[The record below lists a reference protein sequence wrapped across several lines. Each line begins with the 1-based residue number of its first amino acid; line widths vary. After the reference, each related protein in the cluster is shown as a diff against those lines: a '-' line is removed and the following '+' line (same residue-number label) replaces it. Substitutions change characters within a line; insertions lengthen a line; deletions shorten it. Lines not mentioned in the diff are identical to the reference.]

1 MLKKLSVDQL
11 AVEGKKVFLRVD
23 FNVPLDDRQQ
33 VTDDTRLAAALP
45 TIRCLLE
52 GGARLALASH
62 LGRPKGKRVPELSL
76 RPVAARLAGLLGKD
90 VAFAEDCIG
99 DPVAAAMASLAP
111 GSVVLL
117 ENLRYH
123 EGETKNDAEFATA
136 LAAGFDLYANDAFG
150 TAHRAHAS
158 NVGITTHFDGAA
170 CGFLMKKEIDYLGNA
185 VGNPQRPMVAL
196 LGGAKVSDKIPVVEN
211 LMPKLDALLIGGG
224 MAYTFLLAQGHEIG
238 LSLLDSEHVDLTRT
252 LMQRAKEAG
261 VKVFLP
267 VDHVGADSFEAASGA
282 TTVDGIDI
290 PDHLMG
296 LDIGPATVK
305 QFSDQL
311 AEAGTIVWNGPM
323 GVFEKDAFAE
333 GTLAVGR
340 AVADSDAVSIVG
352 GGDSVAAVAKAG
364 VTDRITHISTGGGAS
379 LEYLSGKSLP
389 GVDALTDA

>member
-11 AVEGKKVFLRVD
+11 PVDGKKVFLRVD

-33 VTDDTRLAAALP
+33 VTDDTRLEAALP
-45 TIRCLLE
+45 TIRCLLG

-62 LGRPKGKRVPELSL
+62 LGRPKGQVVPELSL
-76 RPVAARLAGLLGKD
+76 QPVAARLAELLGRE
-90 VAFAEDCIG
+90 VTFVPDCIG
-99 DPVAAAMASLAP
+99 DAVAGAMESLAP

-117 ENLRYH
+117 ENLRFH
-123 EGETKNDAEFATA
+123 EGETKNDPEFSAA
-136 LAAGFDLYANDAFG
+136 LAEGFDEYANDAFG

-158 NVGITTHFDGAA
+158 NVGAAAHFERAA

-185 VGNPQRPMVAL
+185 VSNPQRPFVAL
-196 LGGAKVSDKIPVVEN
+196 LGGAKVADKIPVVEN
-211 LMPKLDALLIGGG
+211 LMSKLDTLLIGGG
-224 MAYTFLLAQGHEIG
+224 MAYTFLKAQGHEIG
-238 LSLLDSEHVDLTRT
+238 LSLLDGEHLDLSRS
-252 LMQRAKEAG
+252 LLQRAKEAG

-267 VDHVGADSFEAASGA
+267 VDHVAAESLQAASGA
-282 TTVDGIDI
+282 TGIDGVDI
-290 PDHLMG
+290 PEDLVG

-311 AEAGTIVWNGPM
+311 AGAGTIVWNGPM
-323 GVFEKDAFAE
+323 GVFEKDAFAQ

-340 AVADSDAVSIVG
+340 AVAASDAVSIVG

-364 VTDRITHISTGGGAS
+364 VTGEITHISTGGGAS
-379 LEYLSGKSLP
+379 LEYLSGKVLP

>member
-11 AVEGKKVFLRVD
+11 EVDGKKVFLRVD
-23 FNVPLDDRQQ
+23 FNVPLDDRQR

-45 TIRCLLE
+45 SIRCLLD

-62 LGRPKGKRVPELSL
+62 LGRPKGKRAPELSL
-76 RPVAARLAGLLGKD
+76 RPVATRLAELLGAE
-90 VAFAEDCIG
+90 VGFVEDCIG
-99 DPVAAAMASLAP
+99 EPVTAAMEALAP
-111 GSVVLL
+111 GSLLLL

-123 EGETKNDAEFATA
+123 EGETANDPEFSAA
-136 LAAGFDLYANDAFG
+136 LAAGFDEYANDAFG

-158 NVGITTHFDGAA
+158 NVGITTHFPRAA

-185 VGNPQRPMVAL
+185 VNNPKRPFVAL

-211 LMPKLDALLIGGG
+211 LLPRLDALLIGGG
-224 MAYTFLLAQGHEIG
+224 MAYTFLKAQGHEIG
-238 LSLLDSEHVDLTRT
+238 NSMLDGEHLDLTRS
-252 LMQRAKEAG
+252 LLRRAKEHG
-261 VKVFLP
+261 VRVFLP
-267 VDHVGADSFEAASGA
+267 VDHVGAESLEAASGS
-282 TTVDGIDI
+282 TTVEAMDI
-290 PDHLMG
+290 PEELMG

-311 AEAGTIVWNGPM
+311 AAAGTIVWNGPM
-323 GVFEKDAFAE
+323 GVFEKEAFAA
-333 GTLAVGR
+333 GTMAVGR
-340 AVADSDAVSIVG
+340 AVADSGAISIVG

-379 LEYLSGKSLP
+379 LEYLSGKVLP